1 MKNNILIVFAF
12 FLLFTFNSCSTIDDE
27 YLDPD
32 ILIKFKQER
41 GTYDESDYEQEEF
54 EQEEF
59 YSEKCKISV
68 SPISCVFKN
77 ECTYRIELSGES
89 KLYKYF
95 FSDTYYSDDLTI
107 PFMKSLDYIE
117 GQEYNFVSMH
127 FQYNPR
133 SLYLYCMG
141 YSDENTHG
149 DIVVNICNL
158 EGPLGLYSSFT
169 GIIDI
174 TSFRKEGKEITW
186 KFSFPDDSYKCQ
198 YLVLFDEDAEFA
210 DKLEDS
216 ALALYMEMS
225 SESKTLSLPVYN
237 PQQAVAMKT
246 RTMAINGTE
255 KKVLIVTR
263 AYRDGYAA
271 LAVKRKS
278 FTL

>member
-12 FLLFTFNSCSTIDDE
+12 FLLFTFNSCSIDDE
-27 YLDPD
+27 CLDPD

-54 EQEEF
+54 

-68 SPISCVFKN
+68 SPNSCVFEN

-95 FSDTYYSDDLTI
+95 FSKTYYSDDQAI
-107 PFMKSLDYIE
+107 AFMKSLDYIE
-117 GQEYNFVSMH
+117 GQEYNFVSSS
-127 FQYNPR
+127 FESNTR

-149 DIVVNICNL
+149 DIVRNICNI
-158 EGPLGLYSSFT
+158 EGSLYSSFT
-169 GIIDI
+169 DIIDI
-174 TSFRKEGKEITW
+174 TSFGKVGKEITW
-186 KFSFPDDSYKCQ
+186 KFSFPDDIYECQ

-210 DKLEDS
+210 NKLKDS
-216 ALALYMEMS
+216 ALALYMNMANMAS
-225 SESKTLSLPVYN
+225 KSKTLSLPVSN
-237 PQQAVAMKT
+237 PYQAEAMKT

-263 AYRDGYAA
+263 AYRGYFSYAA